1 MWSRVSHHNIKY
13 ACTDGNKAY
22 KKAIYGAKHVVSKS
36 ETCLV
41 ESFNA
46 KLRRCVACLK
56 RKTGA
61 YAKSKDAL
69 KRNLK
74 FFMFQDFIINNYT
87 IFNF

>member
-41 ESFNA
+41 EAFNSL
-46 KLRRCVACLK
+46 LRHYIPCLA
-56 RKTGA
+56 RKTKA
-61 YAKSKDAL
+61 YAKSESAL

-74 FFMFQDFIINNYT
+74 FFMFKSQICG
-87 IFNF
+87 